1 MFRATEACMAKKR
14 IGFLLYPG
22 IQALDVAGPMDAF
35 AAAAID
41 DGKGGRTEGY
51 EVVTV
56 AMSVKPVKAESGLIL
71 KPQFNAASAPP
82 LDTLVIPGGRTMRD
96 PHAIAKAAAWIKQRS
111 PKLRRIAA
119 ICTGVYGLAETGLL
133 AGRRVT
139 THWRYAK
146 DLAKRFPELS
156 VEPDAI
162 FVKDGSFYT
171 SAGITAG
178 IDLALALIE
187 EDCGTAVSLSVAR
200 ELVVYLRRS
209 GGQAQYSEPLQFEA
223 QTTDRMA
230 EVAHWIATN
239 LHRTI
244 TVDALAQRARLCP
257 RQFARRFKH
266 AFGVT
271 PASFVE
277 TARLNEAQRRL
288 AESPRSIDRV
298 SASLGYRS
306 AHVFRRAFERQFGIS
321 PSLYRNRFG
330 ARAAS
335 K

>member
-1 MFRATEACMAKKR
+1 MRMARKS
-14 IGFLLYPG
+14 IGFLIYPG

-41 DGKGGRTEGY
+41 DGTGRATQAY
-51 EVVTV
+51 DVVTIG
-56 AMSVKPVKAESGLIL
+56 MSTRPVKAESGLIL
-71 KPQFNAASAPP
+71 KPQFSAQSAPP
-82 LDTLVIPGGRTMRD
+82 LDTLIIPGGRTMRD
-96 PHAIAKAAAWIKQRS
+96 PKAIAKAAAWIKQRS
-111 PKLRRIAA
+111 PRLRRVAA
-119 ICTGVYGLAETGLL
+119 ICTGVYGLASTGLL

-139 THWRYAK
+139 THWRFAK
-146 DLAKRFPELS
+146 DLSQRFPDLR

-187 EDCGTAVSLSVAR
+187 EDYGTAVSLSVAR
-200 ELVVYLRRS
+200 ELVVYLRRP
-209 GGQAQYSEPLQFEA
+209 GGQAQYSEPLRFEA
-223 QTTDRMA
+223 QTSDRMA
-230 EVAHWIATN
+230 EVASWIATN
-239 LHRTI
+239 LHKPI
-244 TVDALAQRARLCP
+244 TVEALAQRARLCP
-257 RQFARRFKH
+257 RQFSRRFKH

-271 PASFVE
+271 PATFVE

-288 AESPRSIDRV
+288 ADPSRSIDRV

-330 ARAAS
+330 AGAAARRP
-335 K
+335 

>member
-1 MFRATEACMAKKR
+1 MAKKR

-41 DGKGGRTEGY
+41 DGKGGRTQAY
-51 EVVTV
+51 DVVTV
-56 AMSVKPVKAESGLIL
+56 GMSVKPVKAESGLIL
-71 KPQFNAASAPP
+71 KPQFNARSAPQ

-119 ICTGVYGLAETGLL
+119 ICTGVYGLADTGLL

-146 DLAKRFPELS
+146 DLAARFPELR

-187 EDCGTAVSLSVAR
+187 EDYGTAVSLSVAR
-200 ELVVYLRRS
+200 ELVVYLRRP

-223 QTTDRMA
+223 QTSDRMA
-230 EVAHWIATN
+230 EVACWIATN

-244 TVDALAQRARLCP
+244 TVEVLAQRARLCP

-321 PSLYRNRFG
+321 PSLYRSRFG
-330 ARAAS
+330 AHAAS